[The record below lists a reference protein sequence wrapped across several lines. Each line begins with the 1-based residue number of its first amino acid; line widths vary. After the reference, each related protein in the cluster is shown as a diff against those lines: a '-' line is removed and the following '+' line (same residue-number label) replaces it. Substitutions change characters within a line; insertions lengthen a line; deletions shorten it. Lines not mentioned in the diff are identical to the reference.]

1 MHGLH
6 CNSPIYDP
14 HIDGMTGAH
23 QHAQLFLLRW
33 DHENFFALA
42 GLEL

>member
-23 QHAQLFLLRW
+23 QHAQLCFGFCVFEIGSLTVYL
-33 DHENFFALA
+33 D
-42 GLEL
+42 